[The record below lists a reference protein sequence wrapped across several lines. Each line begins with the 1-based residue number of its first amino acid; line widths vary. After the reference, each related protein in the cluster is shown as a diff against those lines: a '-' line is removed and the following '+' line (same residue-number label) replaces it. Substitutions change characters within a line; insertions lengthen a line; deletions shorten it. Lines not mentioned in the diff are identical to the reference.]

1 MTVKNKYPLPR
12 IDILF
17 YQLVG
22 AKFFSK
28 IDLRLGY
35 HQIKI
40 REEDIPKTA
49 FSTRYGVYE
58 YTVMSFGLT
67 NAPAYFMYLMNS
79 IFFKELDVFV
89 IIFIDDIL
97 IFSKT
102 EEEHAE
108 HLRIILQRLRDHRLY
123 AKFSKCEFW
132 LKKISF
138 LGHVL
143 SENGIEV
150 DPGKVEDVLNWAQ
163 PQNVKEL
170 RGFLGLA
177 GYYRRFIENFS
188 KISRP

>member
-1 MTVKNKYPLPR
+1 MDYRPLNEVTVKNKYPLPR

-17 YQLVG
+17 DQLVG

-49 FSTRYGVYE
+49 FSTRYGLDE
-58 YTVMSFGLT
+58 YMVMSLGLT

-79 IFFKELDVFV
+79 IFFEEFDVFV
-89 IIFIDDIL
+89 VIFIDDIL

-108 HLRIILQRLRDHRLY
+108 HIRIVLQKLCDYHLY

-132 LKKISF
+132 LK
-138 LGHVL
+138 
-143 SENGIEV
+143 
-150 DPGKVEDVLNWAQ
+150 
-163 PQNVKEL
+163 
-170 RGFLGLA
+170 
-177 GYYRRFIENFS
+177 
-188 KISRP
+188 